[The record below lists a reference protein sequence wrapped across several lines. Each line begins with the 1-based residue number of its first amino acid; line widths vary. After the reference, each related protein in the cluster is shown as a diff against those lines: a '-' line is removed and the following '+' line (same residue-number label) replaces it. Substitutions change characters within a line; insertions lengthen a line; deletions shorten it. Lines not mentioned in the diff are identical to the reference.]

1 VWVLLVLFFPLT
13 FPIALLLDKILGK
26 DHNTFFRRA
35 ELRELVK
42 MHGSKTHDNEEPLS
56 SDEVLIVKSCLE
68 MRDKVVEAIMTP
80 LESVF
85 MLSYDAHIDEK
96 VMDNIKLQGHS
107 RVPVYKGE
115 RDNIVGMLLV
125 KRLIHLD
132 PEDCTPVTD
141 LEGANTSPPSCA
153 TTTPLFDLL
162 NQFQTGC
169 TSHPVSSVPG
179 V

>member
-1 VWVLLVLFFPLT
+1 MVQKHTTMRSHSVP
-13 FPIALLLDKILGK
+13 
-26 DHNTFFRRA
+26 
-35 ELRELVK
+35 
-42 MHGSKTHDNEEPLS
+42 M
-56 SDEVLIVKSCLE
+56 SCLE